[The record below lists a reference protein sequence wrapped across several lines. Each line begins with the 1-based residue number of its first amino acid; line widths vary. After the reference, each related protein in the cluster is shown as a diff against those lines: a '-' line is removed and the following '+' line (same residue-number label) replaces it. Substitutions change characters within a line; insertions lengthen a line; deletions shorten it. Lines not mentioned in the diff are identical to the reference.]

1 MRCLAAMAL
10 FAAVMARTAY
20 AQVEISP
27 TRVILTL
34 RERAQE
40 VVLTNPTPDRVEVT
54 TDLGFKLFQSDSVG
68 RITLREDGSPE
79 ELARSCRNWVK
90 IFPHKFTLA
99 PGESRSARILI
110 LPPDSIPDGEYWGRA
125 LFSSLPLDNTV
136 TDVGDSA
143 NSIQTQLRMRVV
155 LDIPIIFRKGMM
167 QTGVDVENV
176 RLQNN
181 GSGTRVLIDL
191 KRRGNAAYRGTLS
204 AVLRS
209 ADGSI
214 IKRVEEQFT
223 TEFTLRKSFLLPN
236 MQPGNYSI
244 DVESVAVKKGG
255 ANDAVIS
262 APVVKKVYDV
272 IVSAD
277 GFIVSNRE

>member
-1 MRCLAAMAL
+1 MRCIAVMAL
-10 FAAVMARTAY
+10 FAAVMARTAC

-40 VVLTNPTPDRVEVT
+40 VVLTNPTADRVEVS
-54 TDLGFKLFQSDSVG
+54 TDLGFKLFQSDSAG

-79 ELARSCRNWVK
+79 ELARSCKNWVK

-110 LPPDSIPDGEYWGRA
+110 LPPDSIPDGEYWARA
-125 LFSSLPLDNTV
+125 LFSSLPLDNPM
-136 TDVGDSA
+136 DDAGDSA
-143 NSIQTQLRMRVV
+143 TSISTQLRMRVV
-155 LDIPIIFRKGMM
+155 LDIPIIFRKGAM
-167 QTGVDVENV
+167 QTGIDVEHV

-181 GSGTRVLIDL
+181 GGGTRVLIDL
-191 KRRGNAAYRGTLS
+191 KRLGNAAYRGTLS

-209 ADGSI
+209 ADGSVL
-214 IKRVEEQFT
+214 KRVEEQFT
-223 TEFTLRKSFLLPN
+223 TEFTLRKSFPLPN

-244 DVESVAVKKGG
+244 DVESIAVKKGG
-255 ANDAVIS
+255 ANDAVIP
-262 APVVKKVYDV
+262 APAVRKVYDV
-272 IVSAD
+272 IVSAG
-277 GFIVSNRE
+277 GFTVSIRE